1 MDVPRLQTELA
12 GSGDQTKSTAGIG
25 LCQRGTQRRENVKT
39 AQSSILAECPLSL
52 SHKLLYHFLNWIFT
66 TLQIPKIYW
75 NLSTSRVLTME
86 YCQGENIGD
95 FAQNTQSKLQS
106 YKMEISKKV
115 TQLFSEMIFLHG
127 FIHCDPHPGNLRI
140 DLDAKGKLVVHLLDH
155 GLYSV
160 INFIRCNS
168 IVHWFISF
176 FRIFHQATTY
186 CFPRELHQVLDGD
199 NQLRRRCH

>member
-1 MDVPRLQTELA
+1 
-12 GSGDQTKSTAGIG
+12 
-25 LCQRGTQRRENVKT
+25 
-39 AQSSILAECPLSL
+39 
-52 SHKLLYHFLNWIFT
+52 
-66 TLQIPKIYW
+66 
-75 NLSTSRVLTME
+75 LSTSRVLTME

-168 IVHWFISF
+168 IVH
-176 FRIFHQATTY
+176 
-186 CFPRELHQVLDGD
+186 
-199 NQLRRRCH
+199 